1 MPSKEFVKKYQE
13 IYKTLPSAFAALGF
27 DAYAVMVNAIERAN
41 STDPEKI
48 NQAIRSTKDF
58 EGVTGYITID
68 PNGNAIKSAVVDE
81 VVNGKFTYVTTI
93 NP

>member
-1 MPSKEFVKKYQE
+1 
-13 IYKTLPSAFAALGF
+13 
-27 DAYAVMVNAIERAN
+27 MVNAIERAN

-58 EGVTGYITID
+58 EGVIGYITIGS
-68 PNGNAIKSAVVDE
+68 NGNAIKSAVVDE